1 MSYIYDVLVNFQK
14 EYYDFFEWN
23 KNDNIY
29 HIRKIPIFKINNAE
43 YKNIKDNIVKF
54 EQKFLNLINLKTE
67 QFKQNN
73 ISKIKYC
80 FIISNGKEAIA
91 IKLNKNAVTTHKSD
105 LLPNE
110 TDDLLE
116 LIKLEKETKIN
127 FKIIKT
133 KTPNNFKTRFEIEN
147 EKFLYE
153 QLDKIYKQN
162 NFQKLNYLCLEC
174 FNKEEKNSKNAYLKL
189 KEEIKNTNQNF
200 QKLYNIFKIITQK

>member
-67 QFKQNN
+67 QFKKNN